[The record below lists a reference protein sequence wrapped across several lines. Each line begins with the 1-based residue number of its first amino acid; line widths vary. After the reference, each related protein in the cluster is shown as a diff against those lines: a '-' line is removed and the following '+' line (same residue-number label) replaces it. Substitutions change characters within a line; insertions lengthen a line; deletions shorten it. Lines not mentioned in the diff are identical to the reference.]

1 MRLSLCILA
10 LLVGQNYINSQT
22 CSAIP
27 VVTLN
32 PGGVGPI
39 GAHLMVT
46 YNPLKNIYY
55 WSAGGFPSNP
65 AATHSATGGSTL
77 SFGTGSQDWR
87 GFWWN
92 SNTNTLEGNCF
103 SSAGIYTLATDPVTG
118 YIMNGSSIVS
128 TNQQPT
134 AQSGGQYDAATDQ
147 VIYHN
152 ALSIYKYSRSTGNL
166 SSIVS
171 ITGLPGGFGSISPFG
186 FFTGIA
192 GMEYAI
198 YDFTNRRAYYVNYI
212 TGAYVSTIQ
221 FPPSA
226 GAPSNFGLSFANG
239 LFFIYDNTNWIGYR
253 AGIWASTTAP
263 ICLGQNAT
271 LTAQGSN
278 SYSWNTGSTTSSI
291 SVSPPSTT
299 IYTVTGTGTA
309 GCISTFTLSV
319 PVIPF
324 SPPTLSVGGNTIVCG
339 GANTTLTANGALT
352 YTWNLGQ
359 TTSSIVVAPMINTT
373 YSVTGTSSVGC
384 SVMQTITVN
393 SFSNPTVS
401 VAGNTNI
408 CEGQTTTLT
417 LSGANS
423 YSWNN
428 GSTSSSEVLSPT
440 VTTNYTVTGTDPS
453 TCSNTKTLNIVV
465 NANPTVGISSSTS
478 VCSGQSIALGG
489 TGANTYSWNTGA
501 TSTSISVSPTVN
513 TTYSVIG
520 NTIPGCSGSASKT
533 ITVLISPTVVAN
545 SNTNSIC
552 QGNTVSLTSSGAD
565 TYSWSTG
572 AQTFSTI
579 DSPNN
584 NITYTVTGTSTV
596 NNCFQ
601 NAAISVTVFP
611 APQLTITSPNMI
623 CFGQSAVLSVT
634 GAVNYTWSTGSNS
647 TSITDS
653 PTVNTTYSVSG
664 TSSLG
669 CSATKSVTVIVSICN
684 SVVQNTNFPSHTYI
698 SPNPAS
704 DQLNVNTELECLY
717 EIFDQAGRTV
727 MSGKLSEGN
736 TRLFVGE
743 LANGIYSLQLKN
755 ANGSYYSKLVVCN

>member
-10 LLVGQNYINSQT
+10 LLAGQNYLNSQT
-22 CSAIP
+22 CSAVP
-27 VVTLN
+27 VITLS

-46 YNPLKNIYY
+46 YNPIKNIYY
-55 WSAGGFPSNP
+55 WSAGGFPANP

-77 SFGTGSQDWR
+77 SSGMGSQDWR

-118 YIMNGSSIVS
+118 YVMNGSSIVS

-171 ITGLPGGFGSISPFG
+171 ITGLPVGFGSISPYG
-186 FFTGIA
+186 FFTGIP

-198 YDFTNRRAYYVNYI
+198 YDFTNRRAYYVNYN
-212 TGAYVSTIQ
+212 TGAYISSVQ

-253 AGIWASTTAP
+253 AGIWASSTAP
-263 ICLGQNAT
+263 ICLGQSAT
-271 LTAQGSN
+271 LTAQGST
-278 SYSWNTGSTTSSI
+278 SYSWNTGPNTSSI
-291 SVSPPSTT
+291 TVSPPSTT
-299 IYTVTGTGTA
+299 IYTVAGTATA
-309 GCISTFTLSV
+309 GCLSTFTLSV

-324 SPPTLSVGGNTIVCG
+324 SPPTLSLSGNTIVCG
-339 GANTTLTANGALT
+339 GANTTLTANGAST

-359 TTSSIVVAPMINTT
+359 NTSSVVVAPLINTT

-384 SVMQTITVN
+384 SSTQTITVN

-401 VAGNTNI
+401 VVGNTNI

-428 GSTSSSEVLSPT
+428 GSTSSAEVLSPT
-440 VTTNYTVTGTDPS
+440 VTTNYTVIGTDPS

-465 NANPTVGISSSTS
+465 NANPTVGISSSTA
-478 VCSGQSIALGG
+478 VCSGQTIVLGG
-489 TGANTYSWNTGA
+489 TGANSYSWNTGA
-501 TSTSISVSPTVN
+501 TSTSISVSPSIN
-513 TTYSVIG
+513 TTYSVVG
-520 NTIPGCSGSASKT
+520 NTIAGCTGNAVKT
-533 ITVLISPTVVAN
+533 ISVLVSPTITAS
-545 SNTNSIC
+545 SNTNAIC
-552 QGNTVSLTSSGAD
+552 EGSTLSLSSGGAD

-572 AQTFSTI
+572 AQTFSTV
-579 DSPNN
+579 DSPS
-584 NITYTVTGTSTV
+584 IDIVYTVTGTSTL
-596 NNCFQ
+596 NGCFQ
-601 NAAISVTVFP
+601 KATVSVTVFP
-611 APQLTITSPNMI
+611 APPLNIAAPNMI
-623 CFGQSAVLSVT
+623 CLGQSAVLSAT
-634 GAVNYTWSTGSNS
+634 GAITYTWSTGSNS
-647 TSITDS
+647 SSIVDS
-653 PTVNTTYSVSG
+653 PIVTTTYSVSG
-664 TSSLG
+664 TSSIG
-669 CSATKSVTVIVSICN
+669 CSASQSITVVVSVCN
-684 SVVQNTNFPSHTYI
+684 SVSKNNGSPANI
-698 SPNPAS
+698 SAFPNP
-704 DQLNVNTELECLY
+704 T
-717 EIFDQAGRTV
+717 
-727 MSGKLSEGN
+727 SGKLIVISETDNNFEIVDQSGRIVLMG
-736 TRLFVGE
+736 RLSAGPTVLSLGE
-743 LANGIYSLQLKN
+743 LANGIYSLRLKN
-755 ANGSYYSKLVVCN
+755 SDHSYHTKIVVCK